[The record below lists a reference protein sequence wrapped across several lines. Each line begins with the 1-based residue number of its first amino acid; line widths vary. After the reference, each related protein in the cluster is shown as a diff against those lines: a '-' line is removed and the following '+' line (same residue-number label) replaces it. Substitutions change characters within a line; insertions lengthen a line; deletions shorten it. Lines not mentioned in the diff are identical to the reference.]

1 MDTVPDRPDGHRDNI
16 RKCVITRHT
25 GAPELNIVGD
35 RELSV
40 SGPSPRLLSILHRD
54 HPGAFVSL
62 AHKPRGGKFV
72 QPVSI
77 RAREIAELL
86 PGFARLLLEDSY
98 FTLNGQ
104 RRPARWDNT
113 LGVVDRRGVK
123 LHAGERSI
131 ANTRFLT
138 CCWADLDVR
147 DESPFDA
154 LSRAYGLVHA
164 RQLPLWSVTLF
175 SGRGVWL
182 IWLLAEAGTEHQRV
196 VTSTGEV
203 STGQPVKLNPERAR
217 YFRAIMRAIG
227 RECDTAQLHPDH
239 GAQDLARVARI
250 PGSTNTNSGATVM
263 YQATRRAGDDSIVA
277 YTMQQLGRLLKV
289 ADRGADRAMRANRPV
304 SPETRAKRQRARL
317 IGLRQRRDRLV
328 QLIGLRGGVPK
339 GERTSTLLIFGVLE
353 RYLVDTGEGAWRSTR
368 PELLQSLHAF
378 NGQHCHPP
386 LEDTEVRAMHTQLL
400 QRRPEFNNGVGSSW
414 SITDRTIAERLR
426 ITSTERDLLG
436 GGRCA
441 GQIDDPPATTPRML
455 ANHRRETIRQLIA
468 NRGGEVPPAAVIVDL
483 LNARGI
489 PAKPWTVRNDLRS
502 LFGITRQHADDPA
515 WTTIT
520 PAAG

>member
-1 MDTVPDRPDGHRDNI
+1 MDSVTDRPE
-16 RKCVITRHT
+16 
-25 GAPELNIVGD
+25 GAPCQHEPYRPVAGP
-35 RELSV
+35 ST
-40 SGPSPRLLSILHRD
+40 SGGPSPRLLSILHRD
-54 HPGAFVSL
+54 HPGAFVSF
-62 AHKPRGGKFV
+62 AHKPRGEKFV

-123 LHAGERSI
+123 LHAGERSV

-147 DESPFDA
+147 EESPFDA
-154 LSRAYGLVHA
+154 LSRAYGLVGA
-164 RQLPLWSVTLF
+164 GLLPMWSLTLF

-203 STGQPVKLNPERAR
+203 STGRPVELNPERAR
-217 YFRAIMRAIG
+217 YFREVMRAIG
-227 RECDTAQLHPDH
+227 RECDTAQLHPDPN
-239 GAQDLARVARI
+239 ATDLARVARI
-250 PGSTNTNSGATVM
+250 PGSTNTNSGAVVM

-289 ADRGADRAMRANRPV
+289 ADRGAARAMRARRPV
-304 SPETRAKRQRARL
+304 SPETRAMRQRARL
-317 IGLRQRRDRLV
+317 IGLQQRRDRLV
-328 QLIGLRGGVPK
+328 QLIGMRGGVPE
-339 GERTSTLLIFGVLE
+339 GERANTLMIFGVLE
-353 RYLVDTGEGAWRSTR
+353 RYLVDTGEGAWRTR
-368 PELLQSLHAF
+368 PELLRSLRAF
-378 NGQHCHPP
+378 NGEHCHPR
-386 LEDTEVRAMHTQLL
+386 LKDTEVRAMHTQLL
-400 QRRPEFNNGVGSSW
+400 RSRPEFNSGVGSSW
-414 SITDRTIAERLR
+414 SISDTTIAERLK

-436 GGRCA
+436 GGRWA
-441 GQIDDPPATTPRML
+441 GQIDDPPATTPRMR
-455 ANHRRETIRQLIA
+455 ADHRRETIRQLIA
-468 NRGGEVPPAAVIVDL
+468 NRGGEVPPAAVIVEL
-483 LNARGI
+483 LDARGI

>member
-62 AHKPRGGKFV
+62 AHHPPGGTWSM
-72 QPVSI
+72 PVSI

-104 RRPARWDNT
+104 RRPARWDNK
-113 LGVVDRRGVK
+113 LGLVDRRGK
-123 LHAGERSI
+123 PLHAGHYNDS
-131 ANTRFLT
+131 NTRWAT

-164 RQLPLWSVTLF
+164 RQLPMWSVTLF

-203 STGQPVKLNPERAR
+203 STGRPVKLNPERAR

-239 GAQDLARVARI
+239 GATNLARVARI
-250 PGSTNTNSGATVM
+250 PGGINSKNGATVM

-289 ADRGADRAMRANRPV
+289 ADRGADRAMRARRPV
-304 SPETRAKRQRARL
+304 SPETRAMRQRARL
-317 IGLRQRRDRLV
+317 IGLQQRRDRLV
-328 QLIGLRGGVPK
+328 QLIGMRGGVPD
-339 GERTSTLLIFGVLE
+339 GERTNTLLIFGVLE
-353 RYLVDTGEGAWRSTR
+353 RYLVDTGEGAWRTR
-368 PELLQSLHAF
+368 PELLRSLHAF

-386 LEDTEVRAMHTQLL
+386 LEDTEVHAMHTQLL

-441 GQIDDPPATTPRML
+441 GQIDDPPATTPRMR
-455 ANHRRETIRQLIA
+455 ADHRRETIRQLIA
-468 NRGGEVPPAAVIVDL
+468 NRGGEVPPAAVIVEL
-483 LNARGI
+483 LDARGI

>member
-1 MDTVPDRPDGHRDNI
+1 MNSVPDRPDGHRDN
-16 RKCVITRHT
+16 TRDDH
-25 GAPELNIVGD
+25 ELLYRNNTELSVGM
-35 RELSV
+35 SV

-62 AHKPRGGKFV
+62 AHKPRGEKFV

-104 RRPARWDNT
+104 RRPARWHNT
-113 LGVVDRRGVK
+113 LGLVDRRGVK

-154 LSRAYGLVHA
+154 VSRAYGLVA
-164 RQLPLWSVTLF
+164 AGQLPLWSVTLF

-203 STGQPVKLNPERAR
+203 STGRPVELNPERAR
-217 YFRAIMRAIG
+217 YFREIMRAIG
-227 RECDTAQLHPDH
+227 RVCATAQLHPDPN
-239 GAQDLARVARI
+239 ATDLARVARI
-250 PGSTNTNSGATVM
+250 PGSVNSNSGTPVM
-263 YQATRRAGDDSIVA
+263 YQATRRASDDSVIC
-277 YTMQQLGRLLKV
+277 YTMQQLGGLLKV
-289 ADRGADRAMRANRPV
+289 ADRGAARAMRARRAVP
-304 SPETRAKRQRARL
+304 PEIRAMKQRARL
-317 IGLRQRRDRLV
+317 IGLQQRRDRLV
-328 QLIGLRGGVPK
+328 RLIGMRGGVAE
-339 GERTSTLLIFGVLE
+339 GERTNTLMIFGVLE
-353 RYLVDTGEGAWRSTR
+353 RYLVDTGEGAWRNR
-368 PELLQSLHAF
+368 PELLRSLRAF
-378 NGQHCHPP
+378 NSEHCHPP
-386 LEDTEVRAMHTQLL
+386 LKDAEIRGIHSQLL
-400 QRRPEFNNGVGSSW
+400 RSRPEFNTGVGSSW
-414 SITDRTIAERLR
+414 SITDATIAERLK
-426 ITSTERDLLG
+426 ITSTERDLLS
-436 GGRCA
+436 GGRYA
-441 GQIDDPPATTPRML
+441 GQRDDPPATTPRML
-455 ANHRRETIRQLIA
+455 ANHRRETIRQLIVS
-468 NRGGEVPPAAVIVDL
+468 RGGEVPPAVVIVDL

-489 PAKPWTVRNDLRS
+489 EAKRWTVLNDLRS
-502 LFGITRQHADDPA
+502 LFGITRQHADDA
-515 WTTIT
+515 ARATIT